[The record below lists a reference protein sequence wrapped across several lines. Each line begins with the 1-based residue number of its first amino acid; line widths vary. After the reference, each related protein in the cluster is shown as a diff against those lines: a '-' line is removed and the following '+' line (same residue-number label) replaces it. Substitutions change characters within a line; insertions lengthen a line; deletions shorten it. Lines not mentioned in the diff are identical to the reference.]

1 MLFVLV
7 SGGCSTVKT
16 SGITPEPAKPQEP
29 QHKHQP
35 NIPPPAIHPKDLT
48 AQLKQAKELIQSGKD
63 EAARDLLQK
72 ISSEQS
78 QLGVTDEA
86 LFHQGVLSFKYEN
99 EAGGYPQT
107 RQILERLIHNYPG
120 SIWAAQATPLNE
132 LLAEH
137 WQSEVALGK
146 ARRQIKS
153 LKDSNISLSREN
165 KEMHLNIEKLKTL
178 EQEMELKSRR

>member
-1 MLFVLV
+1 MLVVLV
-7 SGGCSTVKT
+7 SGGCTTLKT
-16 SGITPEPAKPQEP
+16 SGNAPEPTKTTEP
-29 QHKHQP
+29 QHKPASHLTT
-35 NIPPPAIHPKDLT
+35 PPTPPKSLA
-48 AQLKQAKELIQSGKD
+48 AQLMRAKEMIQSGKD

-72 ISSEQS
+72 ISSEKS
-78 QLGVTDEA
+78 QPGVTDEA

-99 EAGGYPQT
+99 EAGGYPLT

-153 LKDSNISLSREN
+153 LKDSNVSLSREN